1 MRGGGERSRQRKSMC
16 ECWAKLWLA
25 GSRSAWSIGRPERAF
40 QDEAGTYGQKT
51 ACRSHG
57 VRQLF
62 HLYPVVGKK
71 QSADLKQRTRCD
83 QVCVR
88 RRVCFK
94 TTQHSGHT
102 VFEAGRSRQEL
113 CTSRLWP
120 GLGEMKR
127 QFRGWANGTMG
138 VTGWRKGAKWKLPQG
153 CAVKWSRGFGFTKPL
168 FTVFSFKNN
177 LLWKTLSICKGER

>member
-62 HLYPVVGKK
+62 HLYSVVGKK

-120 GLGEMKR
+120 GL
-127 QFRGWANGTMG
+127 
-138 VTGWRKGAKWKLPQG
+138 
-153 CAVKWSRGFGFTKPL
+153 VKWSDSLEAEQTEPWVWPGEEKGPNENSHRA
-168 FTVFSFKNN
+168 V
-177 LLWKTLSICKGER
+177 LWSDRVALGLQNRCSLCLVLKITCCEKR